1 MSGWGAELAVY
12 WRNYVPP
19 CRPSRFELSRLSDIT
34 KDLRRNTRSRRL
46 RVLILGSTTEFR
58 DWAFEERLEAVV
70 VDSSPEFHKEVS
82 KELTHDNVRE
92 SVIFDDWRSMKFD
105 LEFDLVVGDLVIGN
119 VPKVDLPRLLENV
132 HNSLLPHGRF
142 VTKSFFARNDRSA
155 KAIHE
160 VIENLRQFDP
170 CDDPFPELIYELAM
184 ACTDNE
190 KGILSFERMFN
201 EIERAWQHGQVTD
214 DQLIRFSEFG
224 WGSKMKF
231 DFLIPTESEWSDEYQ
246 RLFELDILYR
256 DESTFLSSFPLY
268 VLKPRQD
275 FCITT
280 IERT

>member
-19 CRPSRFELSRLSDIT
+19 CRPSRFELNRLSDIA
-34 KDLRRNTRSRRL
+34 KDLKLNVKSRRL

-70 VDSSPEFHKEVS
+70 VDSSLEFHREVS
-82 KELTHDNVRE
+82 KELTHENVNE

-105 LEFDLVVGDLVIGN
+105 QEFDLVVGDLVVGN
-119 VPKVDLPRLLENV
+119 VPRVDLPRFLENV
-132 HNSLLPHGRF
+132 HSSLLPHGRF
-142 VTKSFFARNDRSA
+142 VTKSFFARDDRSA
-155 KAIHE
+155 KSVDEI
-160 VIENLRQFDP
+160 IEIMQQFDP
-170 CDDPFPELIYELAM
+170 CDDPFPDLIYELAM
-184 ACTDNE
+184 ACTDHD

-201 EIERAWQHGQVTD
+201 EIERAWQQGRITD
-214 DQLIRFSEFG
+214 DQLNRFTEFG

-231 DFLIPTESEWSDEYQ
+231 DFLIPTKSEWSNQFLRFFDLEV
-246 RLFELDILYR
+246 LHR
-256 DESTFLSSFPLY
+256 DEDSFLSSFPLY

-280 IERT
+280 TERI